1 MCRLAGH
8 RPAAQLATAGLVA
21 FAFGGCAGTALEN
34 LGLLMLVVAFALKP
48 PVAWRELL
56 RQPMTWLLVLF
67 LGYLAL
73 RTMWAMREFPESAP
87 EQAAAASSWAGLW
100 LFIFVARWLDVRRIP
115 FVLGVA
121 LAGFFVGI
129 LAHQSWNDLSLA
141 PDGVRSGF
149 GYGIPQAGLLSA
161 AVVVGLAAFAPRWW
175 SGARNLWFV
184 PAWIS
189 LWGVVLAFAV
199 EVLLITQSRI
209 SWMAA
214 ALVGPPVA
222 WLAIRHMWAKSMI
235 QTLLMIA
242 PVGGLILL
250 VLLANRDIISQR
262 LQQSAES
269 MDVVSTRQVTGDAA
283 KDPFAIRA
291 QLVRHGIERWLER
304 PLFGWGPGTQ
314 VAPGA
319 QSLPVQVKHLHN
331 AYLELLAR
339 LGLVGASFFAVGMWI
354 VARAAWHAYRK
365 NRLGPDHLAF
375 LVGAFSVLAIWCT
388 ANFRFTSE
396 VRFLIV
402 LLNAVAY
409 CVVFRHP
416 LPRSIS
422 AAAPNG
428 AGDEPAPLSRGG

>member
-1 MCRLAGH
+1 ML
-8 RPAAQLATAGLVA
+8 LVA
-21 FAFGGCAGTALEN
+21 FALN
-34 LGLLMLVVAFALKP
+34 P
-48 PVAWRELL
+48 PLAWRELL
-56 RQPMTWLLVLF
+56 RQPMTWLLLLF
-67 LGYLAL
+67 LTYLAL
-73 RTMWAMREFPESAP
+73 RTIGAMREFPESMP
-87 EQAAAASSWAGLW
+87 EQAAAAWSWTGLW

-129 LAHQSWNDLSLA
+129 LAHQSWNDLSFA
-141 PDGVRSGF
+141 PEGVRSGF

-161 AVVVGLAAFAPRWW
+161 AAVVGLAAFAPRWW
-175 SGARNLWFV
+175 DGARNLWPV
-184 PAWIS
+184 PAWIA
-189 LWGVVLAFAV
+189 LWGVVLALAV

-209 SWMAA
+209 SWLAA
-214 ALVGPPVA
+214 AFVGPPVA
-222 WLAIRHMWAKSMI
+222 WLAIRHMRAKSMI
-235 QTLLMIA
+235 QTLLVIA

-262 LQQSAES
+262 LEQSAES
-269 MDVVSTRQVTGDAA
+269 MDVISTRQVTGDVA

-319 QSLPVQVKHLHN
+319 RSLPLQVKHLHN

-339 LGLVGASFFAVGMWI
+339 LGLVGASFFAVGLWI
-354 VARAAWHAYRK
+354 VARAAWHAYRE
-365 NRLGPDHLAF
+365 NRLALDHLAF

-402 LLNAVAY
+402 LLSAVAY
-409 CVVFRHP
+409 GVAFRHP
-416 LPRSIS
+416 LPRRI
-422 AAAPNG
+422 
-428 AGDEPAPLSRGG
+428 